1 MDEDEAAD
9 TLTEEKEEGSS
20 VVTFAKAK
28 TWRQQAESHWNA
40 PHDESRRLEAFSYA
54 APGTQW
60 DQETL
65 ELRTKGKLPVKQFG
79 FVNGM
84 VLQVINPIRE
94 SPPRGAIKPVGMGY
108 QAKQDAQVLTG
119 VLRADE
125 NICDAESTYLSALES
140 SVRGGFG
147 AWRYLV
153 DKDDGRWQIRV
164 LPLLGEDVFYD
175 PTSQRADYSDA
186 RWCLIRCIL
195 SEFDYK
201 TRWPLGTA
209 EAIDEKV
216 TVWELYVREQEHI
229 LEPEIEGGT
238 VSMRPKIRTKIV
250 YYCFDDNAFLEED
263 DEYRGPD
270 IPVVLES
277 APSIMVDG
285 VRMVFPLTH
294 HVEQQ
299 QKEHNFWRNDAIFD
313 AATQPRARFISK
325 RGSLV
330 NPQDWANSSA
340 TAAKTILEWE
350 GDEKPEIRETA
361 QATSGYLE
369 LAGAALDSAR
379 VAVNIYPDPSLQ
391 GKMDAPSGESV
402 KQQRAGSGVANYQHT
417 DCHYKAIKRGTRIH
431 INLIAAYYGD
441 DQVREAMGNDGS
453 TTQVSIGPT
462 KIDGVANI
470 DLQSVKYMV
479 DVDVGPSYST
489 QREQNQDQW
498 MDFAGKIKD
507 PAALQ
512 LITYWLLKQSPLQG
526 SDDVADWFL
535 ATMPPQIQQAIQ
547 MKDQVAGSEM
557 DPQKLIQKVTQLSQ
571 QNSELQKHLA
581 ATVQALQH
589 ETQQVQSKQA
599 DIESRE
605 RTAANA
611 QAAETERAHM
621 GILAGHI
628 KTDAETE
635 RDLLLSQMES
645 RHAQSIEE
653 LKGHFATTLE
663 QIRGEF
669 ALEKQ
674 ARENESDERLAHQKG
689 ANLSVIA

>member
-1 MDEDEAAD
+1 M
-9 TLTEEKEEGSS
+9 
-20 VVTFAKAK
+20 
-28 TWRQQAESHWNA
+28 N
-40 PHDESRRLEAFSYA
+40 
-54 APGTQW
+54 
-60 DQETL
+60 
-65 ELRTKGKLPVKQFG
+65 
-79 FVNGM
+79 
-84 VLQVINPIRE
+84 IRFE
-94 SPPRGAIKPVGMGY
+94 
-108 QAKQDAQVLTG
+108 
-119 VLRADE
+119 
-125 NICDAESTYLSALES
+125 
-140 SVRGGFG
+140 
-147 AWRYLV
+147 
-153 DKDDGRWQIRV
+153 
-164 LPLLGEDVFYD
+164 
-175 PTSQRADYSDA
+175 
-186 RWCLIRCIL
+186 
-195 SEFDYK
+195 
-201 TRWPLGTA
+201 
-209 EAIDEKV
+209 
-216 TVWELYVREQEHI
+216 
-229 LEPEIEGGT
+229 
-238 VSMRPKIRTKIV
+238 KIV
-250 YYCFDDNAFLEED
+250 STIE
-263 DEYRGPD
+263 RD
-270 IPVVLES
+270 IALKPGGS
-277 APSIMVDG
+277 VDLG
-285 VRMVFPLTH
+285 GY
-294 HVEQQ
+294 
-299 QKEHNFWRNDAIFD
+299 NF
-313 AATQPRARFISK
+313 RF
-325 RGSLV
+325 
-330 NPQDWANSSA
+330 
-340 TAAKTILEWE
+340 
-350 GDEKPEIRETA
+350 
-361 QATSGYLE
+361 
-369 LAGAALDSAR
+369 
-379 VAVNIYPDPSLQ
+379 
-391 GKMDAPSGESV
+391 
-402 KQQRAGSGVANYQHT
+402 
-417 DCHYKAIKRGTRIH
+417 
-431 INLIAAYYGD
+431 
-441 DQVREAMGNDGS
+441 
-453 TTQVSIGPT
+453 
-462 KIDGVANI
+462 DGVANI